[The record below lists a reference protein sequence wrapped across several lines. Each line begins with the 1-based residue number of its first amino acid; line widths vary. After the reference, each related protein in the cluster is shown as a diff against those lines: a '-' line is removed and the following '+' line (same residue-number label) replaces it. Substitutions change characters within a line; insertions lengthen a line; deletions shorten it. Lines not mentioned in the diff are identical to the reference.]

1 MKKLLLI
8 SALLSFGSMAY
19 SSDYNISVKTGVDV
33 WSKYDSANMLGQD
46 MYNGDSDGLGF
57 EFALEGTKNITSNLE
72 LGIGLAYQRHSD
84 LDKNSF
90 EDTGMKAEVSVD
102 RYDSIPLYIVSK
114 YNFDTFENGIKPY
127 LKANLGYSFNL
138 DKGNLNLN
146 IDGSSTNTDMKMDNG
161 VYFGIGGGIEYQNFF
176 VDLMYQITTA
186 KVKYKIQEPTEIEHY
201 KKDMD
206 YSRVTLGFGYKF
218 TY

>member
-8 SALLSFGSMAY
+8 SALLSLGSMAY

-33 WSKYDSANMLGQD
+33 WSKYKSTSIEGTEVS
-46 MYNGDSDGLGF
+46 NGDSDGLGF
-57 EFALEGTKNITSNLE
+57 EFALEGTNITSNLE

-90 EDTGMKAEVSVD
+90 EDAGVKLKASVD

-114 YNFDTFENGIKPY
+114 YNFNAFENGIKPY

-138 DKGNLNLN
+138 DKGSLKL
-146 IDGSSTNTDMKMDNG
+146 DGEKIADMKMDDG

-186 KVKYKIQEPTEIEHY
+186 KAKYKTQNLWEQNTIKRYGLFKSNSWIWI
-201 KKDMD
+201 
-206 YSRVTLGFGYKF
+206 
-218 TY
+218 

>member
-8 SALLSFGSMAY
+8 SALLSLGSMAY

-33 WSKYDSANMLGQD
+33 WSKYKSTSIEGTEVS
-46 MYNGDSDGLGF
+46 NGDSDGLGF

-90 EDTGMKAEVSVD
+90 EDAGVKLKASVD

-114 YNFDTFENGIKPY
+114 YNFNAFENGIKPY

-138 DKGNLNLN
+138 DKGSLKL
-146 IDGSSTNTDMKMDNG
+146 DGEKIADMKMDDG

-186 KVKYKIQEPTEIEHY
+186 KAKYKTQKPMGTEHY